1 MATTSAIGPV
11 APDGANDIGPC
22 ERAADVGGTVVPQ
35 LMFLLMHNSIIGF
48 LLLWLLSGF

>member
-1 MATTSAIGPV
+1 MASTNAIGPV
-11 APDGANDIGPC
+11 APDGANDIGPA
-22 ERAADVGGTVVPQ
+22 ERAVAAGTVVPQ